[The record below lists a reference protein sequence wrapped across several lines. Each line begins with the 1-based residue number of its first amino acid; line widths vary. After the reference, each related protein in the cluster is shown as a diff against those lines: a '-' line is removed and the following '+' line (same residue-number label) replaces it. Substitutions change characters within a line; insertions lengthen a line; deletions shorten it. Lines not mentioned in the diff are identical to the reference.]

1 MSVNNLSD
9 DLKPKRRIL
18 VLSSQ
23 AFSLLHFR
31 LDMMLRFIKLGYDV
45 YAAAPDSEPEWSEKL
60 GANGIYYNSFY
71 LQRNGENPIK
81 DIQGYFT
88 LKKLIAQIKP
98 DIVFAYQAKTVIYG
112 TLAAHACGVTEIYD
126 LIAGL
131 GSVFRHSE
139 KSWKRRLIKNILS
152 VEYRAALKYA
162 KVVFFQNHDDSKVFI
177 DSKLTKPE
185 KTKYMNGSGVNTEHF
200 LRHPMPKEKKV
211 LFVGRYIAD
220 KGLREYLEAARLLK
234 AKHPEVV
241 FEMVGYYDTN
251 PSAIQPEYVQ
261 QYIDEGVVVDCG
273 KQDDTYDYLKNCYAF
288 VLPSYHEGTPK
299 SVLEAMAVG
308 RPIVTTN
315 APGCRETVEDGVNGY
330 LVDVGNSAQLA
341 DQIEKI
347 ITDEK
352 IAVLMAEESYRRVV
366 EKYDVRKVNEQ
377 LTLDMGLLLAGLE
390 RTSGHT

>member
-1 MSVNNLSD
+1 MSGNKQQEDVT
-9 DLKPKRRIL
+9 LKKRIL

-31 LDMMLRFIKLGYDV
+31 IDMMLRFVELGYEV
-45 YAAAPDSEPEWSEKL
+45 YAAAPDSEEVWNKQLSL
-60 GANGIYYNSFY
+60 YGIHYDSFD

-81 DIQGYFT
+81 DIQGYFSI
-88 LKKLIAQIKP
+88 KKLIKNIKP
-98 DIVFAYQAKTVIYG
+98 DMVFAYQAKTVIYG

-131 GSVFRHSE
+131 GSVFRNAE
-139 KSWKRRLIKNILS
+139 KRWKQKLVKDILS
-152 VEYRAALKYA
+152 LEYRTALKHA
-162 KVVFFQNHDDSKVFI
+162 KIVFFQNHDDSKVFI
-177 DSKLTKPE
+177 DSRLVDANKV
-185 KTKYMNGSGVNTEHF
+185 KYMNGSGVNIEHF
-200 LRHPMPKEKKV
+200 VRQPMPQMQDKKV

-220 KGLREYLEAARLLK
+220 KGLREYLEAARLVK
-234 AKHPEVV
+234 AKHPDIT

-251 PSAIQPEYVQ
+251 PSAIQPDFVQ
-261 QYIDEGVVVDCG
+261 QFIDDGSVIDCG
-273 KQDDTYDYLKNCYAF
+273 KQDDTYPYLKNCYTF

-315 APGCRETVEDGVNGY
+315 APGCRETVENGVNGY

-341 DQIEKI
+341 DKIEKI
-347 ITDEK
+347 ICDEK
-352 IAVLMAEESYRRVV
+352 IATLMAEESYRRAM

-377 LTLDMGLLLAGLE
+377 LILDMGLA
-390 RTSGHT
+390 